1 MDEVCY
7 SISIK
12 RNTSRSISHEA
23 LEELRI
29 RAVERVLAGES
40 ASSVISATG
49 FARPVIY
56 KWMQMYRDGGLDA
69 LRSTKAP
76 GALPKLTGSQL
87 RWLVKTISTKTPLQ
101 LKFEFA
107 LWTREIVA
115 ETIWRKFKVSMSV
128 SAVGRLLKRL
138 GFTPQRPMARAIE
151 QNPEY
156 VQTWLVEEYPRL
168 RRAAKKAG
176 AAIFFGDEA
185 SIRSDYHKGT
195 TWAPIGETPVVRATG
210 SRVSCNMISA
220 VSAKGE
226 MRFMIAPQRVT
237 ASVFVEFLK
246 RMMQGAT
253 TPIYLIVDGHPTHRA
268 KVTSKFVAS
277 TKGKLKLVFLPPY
290 SPELNPDEQV
300 WNHVKNH
307 RIGRKAI
314 LNRDQLVETARAALR
329 SIQKTRGLV
338 SSFFAL
344 KDTAYA
350 A

>member
-1 MDEVCY
+1 M
-7 SISIK
+7 
-12 RNTSRSISHEA
+12 
-23 LEELRI
+23 RI

-40 ASSVISATG
+40 AASVISATG

-56 KWMQMYRDGGLDA
+56 KWLSMYRDGGLDA

-76 GALPKLTGSQL
+76 GAAPKLDDSQL
-87 RWLVKTISTKTPLQ
+87 RWLVRTIATKTPLQ
-101 LKFEFA
+101 MKFEFA

-128 SAVGRLLKRL
+128 SAVGRLLRRL
-138 GFTPQRPMARAIE
+138 GFTPQRPIARAIE

-156 VQTWLVEEYPRL
+156 VQAWLTTEYPRL
-168 RRAAKKAG
+168 RREAKRAG

-185 SIRSDYHKGT
+185 SVRSDYHTGR

-210 SRVSCNMISA
+210 ARVSCNMISA

-237 ASVFVEFLK
+237 APVFIEFLK
-246 RMMQGAT
+246 RMLCGAT
-253 TPIYLIVDGHPTHRA
+253 APIYLIVDGHSTHRA
-268 KVTSKFVAS
+268 RITREYVAS
-277 TKGKLKLVFLPPY
+277 TKGRLKLFYLPPY

-307 RIGRKAI
+307 RIGRKSI
-314 LNRDQLVETARAALR
+314 LNRDQLIETASAALH
-329 SIQKTRGLV
+329 SIQKTSGLIL
-338 SSFFAL
+338 SFFKL

-350 A
+350 R